1 MIQFKTT
8 STTAFERGIDPLF
21 RILTPE
27 QAVQIANCHAD
38 EPLQQRIE
46 ELASKC
52 NEGELSEEELAE
64 YVEMWQG
71 KMRRLEAHGEELK
84 LAPFFNINALSIV
97 MAGNAKEYFDL
108 WEGDRDTMEVAKS
121 YEELLSKV

>member
-1 MIQFKTT
+1 MIQTNTT
-8 STTAFERGIDPLF
+8 STTAFERGIAPLF

-64 YVEMWQG
+64 YEGYVRANNFVAVFQAHAG
-71 KMRRLEAHGEELK
+71 CQLTHSHRPEAT
-84 LAPFFNINALSIV
+84 AAV
-97 MAGNAKEYFDL
+97 
-108 WEGDRDTMEVAKS
+108 R
-121 YEELLSKV
+121 